1 MAGQGDSDGA
11 GELIRQY
18 LTEIGTHPLLTA
30 AEEVELAQL
39 MARGQQAAA
48 TLAERAGTGRRASR
62 GAAGRRHLEELVAT
76 GNEAKRRFIQ
86 ANLRLVVSIAK
97 RYQSAGLP
105 LLDLIQEGNLGLI
118 RAVER
123 FEPARG
129 CKFSTYATWWVR
141 QSIHRA
147 IADKARTI
155 RVPMHMLDNVRRIN
169 RSASWL
175 RHGLGRE
182 ATLEELSEDCGLPV
196 DTVNDALR
204 LLPDSISLQLPVGE
218 DEAELADLI
227 EDRDAEVPFERA
239 DAALRS
245 DAVRA
250 AVATLSDRE
259 QRILTLRFGLGGVTP
274 QTLEQVGRDFRLT
287 RERIRQIEAKALT
300 RLRHP
305 ARPPALRALVEK
317 AERSGGPGAAG
328 PGRGSYRPGV
338 EAHAVS

>member
-11 GELIRQY
+11 GELVRQY

-39 MARGQQAAA
+39 MESGRQAAA
-48 TLAERAGTGRRASR
+48 TLAARAG
-62 GAAGRRHLEELVAT
+62 AGRSPSGAMSRRRLEALVTA

-169 RSASWL
+169 RSATRL

-182 ATLEELSEDCGLPV
+182 ATLEELSRDCGLPV
-196 DTVNDALR
+196 GTVHDALR
-204 LLPDSISLQLPVGE
+204 LLPDSISLQLPIGE
-218 DEAELADLI
+218 DDCELADLI

-239 DAALRS
+239 DAALRG

-250 AVATLSDRE
+250 ALETLSDRE
-259 QRILTLRFGLGGVTP
+259 QKILTLRFGLGGVTP
-274 QTLEQVGRDFRLT
+274 QTLEQVGQDFRLT

-305 ARPPALRALVEK
+305 ARPPALRARG
-317 AERSGGPGAAG
+317 ARAGRAGGPGAAG
-328 PGRGSYRPGV
+328 AGREGGRPGV

>member
-18 LTEIGTHPLLTA
+18 LTEIGAHPLLTA

-39 MARGQQAAA
+39 MGQGRQAAA
-48 TLAERAGTGRRASR
+48 ALAGPAGTGRSR
-62 GAAGRRHLEELVAT
+62 HGAASKRRLEERVSE

-97 RYQSAGLP
+97 RYQTAGLP

-123 FEPARG
+123 FEPDRG

-155 RVPMHMLDNVRRIN
+155 RVPMHMLDNVRRVN
-169 RSASWL
+169 RSASRL
-175 RHGLGRE
+175 RHGLGRD
-182 ATLEELSEDCGLPV
+182 ATLEELAEDCGLPV
-196 DTVNDALR
+196 SNVHDALR
-204 LLPDSISLQLPVGE
+204 LLPDSVSLQLPVGD
-218 DEAELADLI
+218 DEGELADLI

-245 DAVRA
+245 DAIRA
-250 AVATLSDRE
+250 ALETLSDRE
-259 QRILTLRFGLGGVTP
+259 QQILILRFGLGGVTP
-274 QTLEQVGRDFRLT
+274 RTLEQVGRDFHLT

-305 ARPPALRALVEK
+305 ARPPALRALVDK
-317 AERSGGPGAAG
+317 AESAGGPGAAG
-328 PGRGSYRPGV
+328 AGWERHRPGV